1 MSMSGEIENVKHE
14 VSKLSL
20 KLLREDLTD
29 KERHTYECEL
39 AYTQKRLQ
47 DLYKSVEK
55 AYS

>member
-14 VSKLSL
+14 VNKLSL

-47 DLYKSVEK
+47 DLHKSVEK

>member
-1 MSMSGEIENVKHE
+1 MNMSGEIENVKHE
-14 VSKLSL
+14 VIKLTL
-20 KLLREDLTD
+20 KLVREDLTD

-47 DLYKSVEK
+47 DLYKSAEK

>member
-14 VSKLSL
+14 VNKLSL

>member
-14 VSKLSL
+14 VNKLSL

-29 KERHTYECEL
+29 KERRTDECEL

-47 DLYKSVEK
+47 DLHKSAEK

>member
-1 MSMSGEIENVKHE
+1 MSMTGEIENVKLE

-29 KERHTYECEL
+29 KERRTYECEL

>member
-20 KLLREDLTD
+20 KLKNVSLTD
-29 KERHTYECEL
+29 KERRMYECEL

>member
-14 VSKLSL
+14 VIKLSL

>member
-14 VSKLSL
+14 VTKLTL
-20 KLLREDLTD
+20 KLVREDLTD
-29 KERHTYECEL
+29 KERRTYECEL